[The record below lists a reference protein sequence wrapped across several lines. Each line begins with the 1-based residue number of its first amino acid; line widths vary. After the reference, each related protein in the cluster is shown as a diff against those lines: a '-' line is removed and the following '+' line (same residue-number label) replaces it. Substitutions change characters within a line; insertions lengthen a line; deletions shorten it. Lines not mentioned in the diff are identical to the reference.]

1 MSVNNTVKDLHNNS
15 VDSNI
20 IIAFST
26 GPMLDSGRV
35 SGRVENES
43 GPAAGVQV
51 ALFDMA
57 LLGES
62 PDYDSLYPDY
72 LVGGNRDGEFRF
84 SNIPDREYRL
94 IAYVDRDR
102 NELLSPYQEQFGVA
116 DRRIIVGAET
126 ETENLRIP
134 LTSLDSGDVRLLS
147 VQQTVDGLVRA
158 NLSKEIQV
166 SYLARSPS
174 GGKLL
179 PADSTLSQIVAT
191 AFLESE
197 RLFSRTFTFYFPIM
211 PPGLFRLELDWS
223 ASEPPIFFDSL
234 NILEREDRNPPSLMR
249 FRPEPSPSFLDKSA
263 VSLRFTEPIDTSAV
277 RTSSFTLWIDDTI
290 IVPSEAVWSDPF
302 GVHLET
308 EPLREGKSYRLD
320 VTEFD
325 ILDLSGNPLGDSLIQ
340 RSFQL
345 FDPDS
350 LGTISGEI
358 FVLLDHRKNDPAI
371 LSFRKLDN
379 DRLFDLPVSSK
390 TFSIALP
397 PGKYLL
403 SGFLDSDDD
412 ARRGKGSLLPFVFS
426 ETTSEYPDTIRV
438 RARFE
443 TSGIQMEFK

>member
-1 MSVNNTVKDLHNNS
+1 MSVNNTVKDLRNNP

-43 GPAAGVQV
+43 GAAAGVQV

-72 LVGGNRDGEFRF
+72 LVGGNRDGEFQF

-94 IAYVDRDR
+94 IAYIDRDR
-102 NELLSPYQEQFGVA
+102 NELLSPYQETFGVA
-116 DRRIIVGAET
+116 DRRIIVGGET
-126 ETENLRIP
+126 ETENLRIS
-134 LTSLDSGDVRLLS
+134 LTSLDSGDVHILS
-147 VQQTVDGLVRA
+147 VQQTVDGLVRV

-166 SYLARSPS
+166 GYLARSPS

-179 PADSTLSQIVAT
+179 PEDSSLSEIVAT

-197 RLFSRTFTFYFPIM
+197 RLFSRTITFYFPAIS
-211 PPGLFRLELDWS
+211 PGLYWLELDWS
-223 ASEPPIFFDSL
+223 ATEPPISFDSL
-234 NILEREDRNPPSLMR
+234 NILEREDKNPPSLMR
-249 FRPEPSPSFLDKSA
+249 FLPDLSPSFLDKSA
-263 VSLRFTEPIDTSAV
+263 VSLRFTEPIDTSAA
-277 RTSSFTLWIDDTI
+277 RASSFTLWIDDTT
-290 IVPSEAVWSDPF
+290 IVPSGAVWTDLF
-302 GVHLET
+302 GVRLESGS
-308 EPLREGKSYRLD
+308 LREGRSYRLD

-325 ILDLSGNPLGDSLIQ
+325 ILDLSGNPLGDSLTQ

-358 FVLLDHRKNDPAI
+358 LVLLEHRKTAPAI

-379 DRLFDLPVSSK
+379 DRLFDLPVSSR
-390 TFSIALP
+390 TFSITVP

-412 ARRGKGSLLPFVFS
+412 GRRGKGSLLPFVFS